1 MLVRYPILPYV
12 TPRNKILFW
21 NSEWVFMNKNHENNL
36 CSARSRCF
44 HRIIRKQKAAQ
55 LSQRIF
61 VGHTG
66 IDYCPKQSVIRS
78 KSSVV
83 QSNGSSYV
91 QSGEQNGFYYIV
103 KAIFNFIPF

>member
-36 CSARSRCF
+36 FSARSRCF

-55 LSQRIF
+55 LCSIKWF
-61 VGHTG
+61 EL
-66 IDYCPKQSVIRS
+66 CPVWGAKWLLRYR
-78 KSSVV
+78 KSH
-83 QSNGSSYV
+83 
-91 QSGEQNGFYYIV
+91 F
-103 KAIFNFIPF
+103 